1 MMGYTRSA
9 SCDKGN
15 NSKQLKLIDHLY
27 TAVPLLT
34 DVSVIKCVFKMTLYT
49 SYVLFVG
56 DF

>member
-34 DVSVIKCVFKMTLYT
+34 DVSVIKCVFKLTLYT
-49 SYVLFVG
+49 CYVLFV
-56 DF
+56 